1 MFDAYKTKS
10 WSTVLHLFA
19 SETISPEA
27 KRKTCVSRRS
37 STYADV
43 LLTVDDIGATTVL
56 PMSGLYDE
64 LQNQL
69 HAERSGL
76 IENSIRSMITN
87 SLDIENDVKRNL
99 LSHLRFSRYRITHT
113 DSRTLIDDECTE
125 STLCSYL
132 SHCNRNKL
140 TARLYV
146 HFPSRMIR
154 SYAA

>member
-27 KRKTCVSRRS
+27 KRKTRVYRRI
-37 STYADV
+37 STYSDV
-43 LLTVDDIGATTVL
+43 LLTVVDIGATTVV

-64 LQNQL
+64 LQKQL
-69 HAERSGL
+69 RPERTAL
-76 IENSIRSMITN
+76 IENSIRSMIAN
-87 SLDIENDVKRNL
+87 SLDIENDVKGNL

-132 SHCNRNKL
+132 SDCNCNNL

-146 HFPSRMIR
+146 HFTPRTTR